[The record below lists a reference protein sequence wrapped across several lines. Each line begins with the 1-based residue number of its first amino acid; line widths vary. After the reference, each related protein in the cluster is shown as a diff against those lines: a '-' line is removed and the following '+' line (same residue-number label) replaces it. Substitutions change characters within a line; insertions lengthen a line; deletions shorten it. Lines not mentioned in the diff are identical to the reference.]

1 MAFFKPGPLAF
12 SAMAPSSRSRSTA
25 WRAAVSV
32 ISGTLVASAAVLA
45 QAPVPAFAPTQV
57 AVQGVAPQAAEKG
70 AMPKAS
76 VPAKPAQKI
85 TRIQAVNVQAGV
97 AVKAM
102 AVGNLGPVIDQFN
115 RQGRP
120 CVRAELLFVRQTC
133 QTSTEQLRTISH
145 EAFDALK
152 TVVTKLAEGQQR
164 PRRVVVN
171 GRVQSVQQP
180 DGGKLLQ
187 DALAAV
193 MKKNLTPDQ
202 WSRYQA
208 EADKRA
214 LARKEI
220 GLKYLLEALDRDL
233 YLSDQQ
239 REKVAESLAV
249 HWDDGWGMYLEYV
262 LQGNQFYPM
271 AIDPYVSPILNEH
284 QQKVWQSTQR
294 VSGFWGF
301 GAMLGGFMNDDDA
314 LEEEL
319 GEAKK

>member
-1 MAFFKPGPLAF
+1 MVG
-12 SAMAPSSRSRSTA
+12 S
-25 WRAAVSV
+25 
-32 ISGTLVASAAVLA
+32 LVATSAVLA
-45 QAPVPAFAPTQV
+45 QAPTPAVDPRPPKPAGNLPAFAPSQV
-57 AVQGVAPQAAEKG
+57 VVQGVAPQAAAKG
-70 AMPKAS
+70 AMQKAS
-76 VPAKPAQKI
+76 VPAKPAQK
-85 TRIQAVNVQAGV
+85 AVTKIEVVRVQAGA
-97 AVKAM
+97 AVKAV
-102 AVGNLGPVIDQFN
+102 AAGNLGPVIDQFN

-120 CVRAELLFVRQTC
+120 CVRAELLFVRKTC

-152 TVVTKLAEGQQR
+152 NVVTKLAEGQQR
-164 PRRVVVN
+164 PRRVVLN
-171 GRVQSVQQP
+171 GRIQNVQQP

-220 GLKYLLEALDRDL
+220 GIKYLLEALDRDL

-239 REKVAESLAV
+239 RDKVAESLAA